1 VIDYRRTDLE
11 HLWHPY
17 TDILAFEQQNFPVI
31 QAAEG
36 VRLRDTDGK
45 EYLDGIS
52 SWWCV
57 NLGHSHPNIVNAVV
71 QQAYKL
77 QHSITGG
84 ISHTGI
90 VRLSAMLSDI
100 APGELNRVYYASD
113 GASAVEAAV
122 RMAVQYWWNLGVPE
136 KKNIISL
143 EGAYHG
149 DTLGAV
155 GLGFLPKFHKSVEHV
170 VNRSVQ
176 APAPHCFHCPY
187 ADNCS
192 LQCFSGMEML
202 LRENADTT
210 AAVIVEPVCQGA
222 AGIRIYP
229 PEYITELRKLCTELN
244 ILLVADEIAVGF
256 GRTGAMF
263 ASDLAG
269 IQPDLMVV
277 GKSLTGGYLPM
288 SAVVATDEVY
298 DSFRRNNG
306 RDRTFYHGH
315 TFSGNPIAAAAAIAA
330 LEVFENENILERS
343 SIPAKLMKEA
353 FLEFSSIPGVHR
365 SATLGCMSSLEIS
378 DDAGGRNT
386 AAAAAAS
393 ALEMGLFIRPLGSVV
408 YLWPPLITQKPDME
422 EMLGIFGH
430 CLKHSL
436 KDGMC

>member
-1 VIDYRRTDLE
+1 M
-11 HLWHPY
+11 WHPY
-17 TDILAFEQQNFPVI
+17 TDIQTLEQTDFPVI
-31 QAAEG
+31 QSAEG
-36 VRLRDTDGK
+36 VRLRDTQGK

-57 NLGHSHPNIVNAVV
+57 NLGHSHPHIVESVV
-71 QQAYKL
+71 RQAAKL

-84 ISHTGI
+84 MSHTGVI
-90 VRLSAMLSDI
+90 QLSKMLSDI
-100 APGELNRVYYASD
+100 APAGLNRVYYASD
-113 GASAVEAAV
+113 GASSVEAAV
-122 RMAVQYWWNLGVPE
+122 RMAIQYWWNLGLPE

-149 DTLGAV
+149 DTLD
-155 GLGFLPKFHKSVEHV
+155 
-170 VNRSVQ
+170 
-176 APAPHCFHCPY
+176 

-192 LQCFSGMEML
+192 LQCFRGMEEL

-229 PEYITELRKLCTELN
+229 PEYVAKLRKLCTELN

-263 ASDLAG
+263 ASDLAE

-298 DSFRRNNG
+298 DSFRQDNG

-315 TFSGNPIAAAAAIAA
+315 TFSGNPLAAAAAIAA
-330 LEVFENENILERS
+330 LEVFENDNILEHSRVS
-343 SIPAKLMKEA
+343 AELMKNA
-353 FLEFSSIPGVHR
+353 FMKFGGIPGVHR
-365 SATLGCMSSLEIS
+365 STSLGYMSALEIS
-378 DDAGGRNT
+378 DQAGGRNT
-386 AAAAAAS
+386 AAVVAAS
-393 ALEMGLFIRPLGSVV
+393 ALEMGLFIRPLGAVV
-408 YLWPPLITQKPDME
+408 YLWPPLITQKSDME
-422 EMLGIFGH
+422 EMLGIFGN

-436 KDGMC
+436 EDGMC